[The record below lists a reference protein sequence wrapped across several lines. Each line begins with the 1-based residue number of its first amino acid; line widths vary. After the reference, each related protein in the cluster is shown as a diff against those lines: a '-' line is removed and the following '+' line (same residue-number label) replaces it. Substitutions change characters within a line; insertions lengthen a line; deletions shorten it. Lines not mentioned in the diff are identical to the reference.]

1 MKKSMLF
8 WSFVVLALFP
18 AYLFAQDIQL
28 PTIEIRA
35 GQDKVPARVKDALL
49 NDFGEGHKP
58 FVWVTNNSLFRMNN
72 WEQSSGVENKEIYSY
87 SIRTKTSTG
96 STLDALY
103 TQDGKLI
110 SSREYLKNFK
120 PSQNVLLA
128 LQNSEFKDWGIKKN
142 FHLIK
147 SSSNGIEK
155 ERYALEMIKGKDK
168 KTVRFDAKS
177 GILAVVPGELKELAD
192 LDW

>member
-18 AYLFAQDIQL
+18 TYLFAQEIQL

-49 NDFGEGHKP
+49 NDFGEGHQP
-58 FVWVTNNSLFRMNN
+58 FVWVTNSSLFRINGL
-72 WEQSSGVENKEIYSY
+72 EQGINLENMEVYSY
-87 SIRTKTSTG
+87 SIRTNTTAG
-96 STLDALY
+96 SSLDAVY
-103 TQDGKLI
+103 TPDGKLI
-110 SSREYLKNFK
+110 SAREYLKNIK

-128 LQNSEFKDWGIKKN
+128 LQNSEFKDWGMKKN

-147 SSSNGIEK
+147 YSSKGIEK
-155 ERYALEMIKGKDK
+155 ERYALVMIKGKDK
-168 KTVRFDAKS
+168 KTVHLDAN
-177 GILAVVPGELKELAD
+177 GAMLAVVPGELKELAD
-192 LDW
+192 IGW